1 MTGDFKGNR
10 QAAAITSNRQ
20 NPRATRR
27 SFFLLLRKWV
37 DHCSLQ
43 HFNPPRKQPYP
54 TPDDTSSTRSIS
66 NTMKLQ
72 MPSMRFRSSKGFIA
86 FVVSYA
92 IFTDQ
97 FIFTSIIPIAP
108 NMLKQQFKVPDA
120 ELARRSSLILSTCG
134 VAMLVASRNY
144 SPRHLPSTSLT
155 IPSNPRL
162 VV

>member
-1 MTGDFKGNR
+1 
-10 QAAAITSNRQ
+10 
-20 NPRATRR
+20 
-27 SFFLLLRKWV
+27 
-37 DHCSLQ
+37 
-43 HFNPPRKQPYP
+43 
-54 TPDDTSSTRSIS
+54 
-66 NTMKLQ
+66 
-72 MPSMRFRSSKGFIA
+72 MRFRSSKGFIA

-144 SPRHLPSTSLT
+144 LPLHLQNDILTS
-155 IPSNPRL
+155 PSNPRL